1 MNPGTQES
9 APDPLEESVDLMRL
23 VRYVFG
29 PPGFRGVG
37 VISTGVA
44 GWARPVGR
52 GLSRFSC
59 LVVLF

>member
-1 MNPGTQES
+1 MNTGD
-9 APDPLEESVDLMRL
+9 AALYALEESGVPMRL

-37 VISTGVA
+37 VVSTGVA